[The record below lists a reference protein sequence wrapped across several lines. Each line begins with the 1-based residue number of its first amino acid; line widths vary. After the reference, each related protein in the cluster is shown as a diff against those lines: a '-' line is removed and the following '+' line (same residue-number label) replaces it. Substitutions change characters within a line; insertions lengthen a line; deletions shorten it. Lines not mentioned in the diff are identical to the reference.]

1 MTLWELLVSE
11 MIIHLIIASIVLMII
26 ALIVNWFGRKYEY
39 MPKLS
44 DVLFVS
50 SNFIAICSTLVMF
63 AIAVACFLDAR
74 TTQMAIFGILSIG
87 LFLITI
93 KINKSRS

>member
-1 MTLWELLVSE
+1 MTVWELLVSE
-11 MIIHLIIASIVLMII
+11 MIIQLIITSVVLMVI
-26 ALIVNWFGRKYEY
+26 ALILYWLGRKYEY

-44 DVLFVS
+44 DVFYVS

-63 AIAVACFLDAR
+63 AIAAACFLDAR
-74 TTQMAIFGILSIG
+74 TQQMAIFGVISLG
-87 LFLITI
+87 LFILTI